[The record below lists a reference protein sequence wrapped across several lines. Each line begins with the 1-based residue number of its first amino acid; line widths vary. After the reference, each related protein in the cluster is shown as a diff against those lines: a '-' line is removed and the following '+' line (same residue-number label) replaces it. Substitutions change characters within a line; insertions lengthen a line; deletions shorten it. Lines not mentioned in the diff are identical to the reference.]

1 MLHGKNIILGISG
14 GIAAYKA
21 PLIIRLLHTAGA
33 SVKVV
38 CTQNA
43 LEFTTKTTLETLSE
57 HPVYAD
63 VFDRDF
69 VHSTEHIS
77 ITDWADLMIIASAT
91 GNIIGKFAAG
101 IADEALSTT
110 YMAFNGPVF
119 IAPAMNTKMWLS
131 KAVQDNMAEMRARD
145 HLIIGPDEGDLACGY
160 AGAGRMSQPEEI
172 VAAVKDFFTEDKLL
186 KGKKVLITA
195 GPTVENIDPVRF
207 LSNYSSG
214 KMGYAIAA
222 ECVKQGAKVS
232 LVSGPVNLDA
242 PAGVELFAVKSA
254 LEMHQICVQEF
265 SETDLAIMAAAVAD
279 YRPKDVSERK
289 IKKSDSEMSITFV
302 KNPDI
307 LADLG
312 ASKKENQVLGGFALE
327 TDNEMDNAKQK
338 LHNKNADFIVL
349 NSLRDANSAFG
360 YDTNK
365 ISVIL
370 ASGEVKAFDLMTKK
384 EAAVH
389 IIREAKSLLNKDI

>member
-1 MLHGKNIILGISG
+1 VLQGKNIILGISG

-77 ITDWADLMIIASAT
+77 ITDWADLMIIAPAT
-91 GNIIGKFAAG
+91 GNIIGKFASG

-131 KAVQDNMAEMRARD
+131 KAVQDNMAEMRNRG
-145 HLIIGPDEGDLACGY
+145 HQIIGPDEGNLACGY
-160 AGAGRMSQPEEI
+160 DGAGRMSQPDEI
-172 VAAVKDFFTEDKLL
+172 VDAVKEFFSAESLL
-186 KGKKVLITA
+186 EGKTVLITA

-214 KMGYAIAA
+214 KMGYAIANEA
-222 ECVKQGAKVS
+222 LRQGAKVV
-232 LVSGPVNLDA
+232 LVSGPVNINA
-242 PAGVELFAVKSA
+242 PAGVELISVKTA
-254 LEMHQICVQEF
+254 AEMHQVCVDKF
-265 SETDLAIMAAAVAD
+265 ADADMAIMAAAVAD
-279 YRPKDVSERK
+279 YRPKDAAEKK
-289 IKKSDSEMSITFV
+289 IKKSDDEISITFV

-312 ASKKENQVLGGFALE
+312 RMKKAGQILGGFALE
-327 TDNEMDNAKQK
+327 TDHELENAKQK
-338 LHNKNADFIVL
+338 LHNKKADFIVM

-365 ISVIL
+365 ISVIH
-370 ASGEVKAFDLMTKK
+370 ASGDVKSFELMTKTEAAKHIIK
-384 EAAVH
+384 EAAAL
-389 IIREAKSLLNKDI
+389 IK